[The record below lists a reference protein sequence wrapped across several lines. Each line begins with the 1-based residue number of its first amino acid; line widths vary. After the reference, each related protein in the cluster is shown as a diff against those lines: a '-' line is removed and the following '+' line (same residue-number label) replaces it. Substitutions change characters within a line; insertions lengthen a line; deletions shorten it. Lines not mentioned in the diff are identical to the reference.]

1 MPSLPP
7 SPATE
12 RPWNSAPRTRNR
24 RAAVKAVLCKAFGP
38 PAALAVETV
47 EPPSLAPGSV
57 RIAVHAVGVNFPD
70 LLLVEGK
77 YQLRPPFP
85 FSPGLECAGTVIEIG
100 GDVEDVA
107 VGARVLAFRPYG
119 CMAEQV
125 AAPASAVVAI
135 PKAMPFDAAAAFP
148 VVYGTGYH
156 ALVARAAL
164 APGETLLVHGA
175 SGGVGLSAVEIGKR
189 LGATVIATASS
200 DEKLAHVQAHGADHL
215 VNTRGEDMRARVK
228 ALTDGRGA
236 DVIFDPV
243 GGDVF
248 DESMRC
254 IAWRGRLLV
263 IGFASGRIAEARTN
277 LVLLKECSVVGV
289 AWGSFAERDPA
300 ANRAYFA
307 ELLRWYEAG
316 AVKPHISR
324 RLPLAEAPAALD
336 AFRSRQVVGKQV
348 LTVERPGR

>member
-1 MPSLPP
+1 M
-7 SPATE
+7 
-12 RPWNSAPRTRNR
+12 
-24 RAAVKAVLCKAFGP
+24 KAVLCKAFGP

-47 EPPSLAPGSV
+47 DPPSLAPGSV

-100 GDVEDVA
+100 SDVADVA

-125 AAPASAVVAI
+125 VVPASSVVAI
-135 PKAMPFDAAAAFP
+135 PKTMPFDAAAAFP

-156 ALVARAAL
+156 ALVGRASL

-175 SGGVGLSAVEIGKR
+175 SGGVGLAAVEIGKR
-189 LGATVIATASS
+189 LGATVIATTSS
-200 DEKLAHVQAHGADHL
+200 DEKLALARTHGAAHL
-215 VNTRGEDMRARVK
+215 VNTRGEDVRARVK

-236 DVIFDPV
+236 DVVFDPV
-243 GGDVF
+243 GGDIF

-277 LVLLKECSVVGV
+277 LILLKECSVVGV

-307 ELLRWYEAG
+307 KLLRWHAAG
-316 AVKPHISR
+316 ALKPHVSR
-324 RLPLAEAPAALD
+324 RLPLAEAQAALE

-348 LTVERPGR
+348 LTVEQPER

>member
-1 MPSLPP
+1 M
-7 SPATE
+7 
-12 RPWNSAPRTRNR
+12 
-24 RAAVKAVLCKAFGP
+24 KAVLCKAFGP

-47 EPPSLAPGSV
+47 DPPSLAPDSV

-100 GDVEDVA
+100 GDVADVA
-107 VGARVLAFRPYG
+107 VGARVLAFRPHG

-125 AAPASAVVAI
+125 AVPASSVVAI
-135 PKAMPFDAAAAFP
+135 PETMPFDAAAAFP

-156 ALVARAAL
+156 ALVGRASL

-175 SGGVGLSAVEIGKR
+175 SGGVGLAAVEIGKR

-200 DEKLAHVQAHGADHL
+200 DEKLALARTHGAAHL
-215 VNTRGEDMRARVK
+215 VNTRGEDIRARVK

-243 GGDVF
+243 GGDIF

-263 IGFASGRIAEARTN
+263 IGFTSGRIAEARTN
-277 LVLLKECSVVGV
+277 LILLKECSVVGV

-307 ELLRWYEAG
+307 KLLRWHAAG
-316 AVKPHISR
+316 ALKPHVSR
-324 RLPLAEAPAALD
+324 RLPLAEAQAALE

-348 LTVERPGR
+348 LTVEQPER